1 MSRGL
6 LRSGYWILNAIAL
19 GLLVASAAP
28 APARAYL
35 WALGALT
42 AAVLAVLLVRA
53 SLRTGWFG
61 WAWFPLPALLAL
73 LAGLWMIYLFHGHPA
88 SFGR

>member
-6 LRSGYWILNAIAL
+6 LRSGYWILTALAL
-19 GLLVASAAP
+19 GLLAVSAAQAP
-28 APARAYL
+28 APAYL
-35 WALGALT
+35 WALGALI

-53 SLRTGWFG
+53 CLRTGWFG
-61 WAWFPLPALLAL
+61 WVWFPLPALLAL
-73 LAGLWMIYLFHGHPA
+73 LAGLWMIYLFRGHPA